1 MSNCSHRSSM
11 SHGSRFAATHVKEVK
26 LIGGSTNGVGK
37 EQEIA
42 LQPRN

>member
-1 MSNCSHRSSM
+1 MLL
-11 SHGSRFAATHVKEVK
+11 GSAATHVKEVK
-26 LIGGSTNGVGK
+26 LVGGGSNGVGK